1 MFMRRAPLV
10 AVTALTLLL
19 AACSARFNWRE
30 VHGPDRGFVVALPD
44 KPQTVTRE
52 ISFAHATGPVSAQ
65 MVMLSTGVGASLFA
79 VGTVQLPLRTI
90 EPAAALQQTLVWFSE
105 GLARNVGAAP
115 PPLGEAAPPPGVG
128 SRRLRSTQAF
138 SVPGT
143 AGQDGR
149 RARLAARLYVV
160 DDRLYQ
166 LVVISAEGEVT
177 PQALETF
184 FDSFQLTAQ

>member
-1 MFMRRAPLV
+1 M
-10 AVTALTLLL
+10 LL

-30 VHGPDRGFVVALPD
+30 VRGPDGSFVIALPD
-44 KPQTVTRE
+44 KPQTVSRE
-52 ISFAHATGPVSAQ
+52 IALAHASGPVSAQ
-65 MVMLSTGVGASLFA
+65 MIMLSTGVGATLFA
-79 VGTVQLPLRTI
+79 VGTVQLPLRAI
-90 EPAAALQQTLVWFSE
+90 DSAAALQQTLAWFGE

-115 PPLGEAAPPPGVG
+115 PALAAAAPPSGVG
-128 SRRLRSTQAF
+128 SRRLRSAQAF

-149 RARLAARLYVV
+149 RARLAVRLYVV

-166 LVVISAEGEVT
+166 LIVIGAEGEVT